1 MGYRSDVRIKLRETD
16 YNVMVEKA
24 PTEDIKNALEYSNIL
39 DKRNLTDSKNN
50 TELFV
55 LLEWNDV
62 KWYDSYDDVA
72 YIMNFIRDLPCYAFT
87 IIGEEDG
94 DIERTVREGD
104 FDYYDMVIETKTQF
118 IDWEV

>member
-94 DIERTVREGD
+94 DIERTGRRGR
-104 FDYYDMVIETKTQF
+104 F
-118 IDWEV
+118 